1 VNAVPQAVIVYQLL
15 YRTTD
20 LTAAPR
26 AAITSVITRW
36 WISDRFA
43 ENPDADPGTRTV
55 ALLTSSR
62 TIATVLATFWTT
74 LKLIFGRAL
83 RA

>member
-1 VNAVPQAVIVYQLL
+1 VVDFGPV
-15 YRTTD
+15 R
-20 LTAAPR
+20 R
-26 AAITSVITRW
+26 K
-36 WISDRFA
+36 
-43 ENPDADPGTRTV
+43 PDADPGTRTV